1 MVEKLKKGGLISYL
15 YFPKSRGGI
24 LTDANK
30 RKLRLPKSNSFSL
43 KTESNNK
50 RLIPLFT
57 SQGKIQ
63 NTIIENKLKKRNAQ
77 LKLNIHKYNK
87 EIILAKSAEHKK
99 VFELK
104 QKEKLLKTAID
115 IKKMSFQEP
124 GNFRSSINSD
134 TFIQEKEDEIIEKS
148 FQSNLLYKIKK
159 QYFNLEKD
167 YKNKVNEIAELKNN
181 IKKPKNNELVLQNKK
196 ILNDYA
202 KLKENHEINMNK
214 NNEYKIEMKDYIELE
229 DKLTKTNFIILELQE
244 QLKDATNANICIEN
258 DIEEMKLKLKTLEI
272 ENKNLNNQFESLNE
286 NYNIVAINKKEI
298 ENKLAKLIEDE
309 KQTSENIIFNNSI
322 TE

>member
-1 MVEKLKKGGLISYL
+1 MVEKLRKGGLISYL
-15 YFPKSRGGI
+15 YFPKSRGEI
-24 LTDANK
+24 VPDINK
-30 RKLRLPKSNSFSL
+30 RKLNLPKSNSFSL

-50 RLIPLFT
+50 RLLPLFT

-63 NTIIENKLKKRNAQ
+63 NTIIENKLKKKNAQ

-115 IKKMSFQEP
+115 IKKLSLQEQ
-124 GNFRSSINSD
+124 GNFHFNINSD
-134 TFIQEKEDEIIEKS
+134 TFLQEKEDEIIEKS

-181 IKKPKNNELVLQNKK
+181 IKRPKNNELVMQNKK
-196 ILNDYA
+196 ILNDYV
-202 KLKENHEINMNK
+202 KLKESHEINMNK

-244 QLKDATNANICIEN
+244 KLKEATNNNISIEN
-258 DIEEMKLKLKTLEI
+258 DIEEMKLKLKSLEI
-272 ENKNLNNQFESLNE
+272 ENKNLNNQFDLLNE
-286 NYNIVAINKKEI
+286 NYNTVAINKKDI
-298 ENKLAKLIEDE
+298 ENKLTKLIEE
-309 KQTSENIIFNNSI
+309 ERQTSENIIFNNSI